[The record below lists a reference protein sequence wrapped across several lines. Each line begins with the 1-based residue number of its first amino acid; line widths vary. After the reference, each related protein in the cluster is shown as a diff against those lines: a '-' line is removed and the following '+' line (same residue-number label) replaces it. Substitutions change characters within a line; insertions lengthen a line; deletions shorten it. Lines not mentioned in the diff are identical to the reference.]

1 MLPLQVVNG
10 IEDLLYLIP
19 RHTPMAVLDID
30 PWVSLPGR
38 SVYMM
43 RPMDAG
49 WAEISIADP
58 LHLVESTSVRIAPH
72 RANDLL
78 DARQV
83 GIPSL

>member
-1 MLPLQVVNG
+1 MLPLQAVDG
-10 IEDLLYLIP
+10 IKDLLYLIP
-19 RHTPMAVLDID
+19 RHTAMAVLDID
-30 PWVSLPGR
+30 PWVSLSGH
-38 SVYMM
+38 SVYMV

-49 WAEISIADP
+49 RAEVSIADP
-58 LHLVESTSVRIAPH
+58 LHLIESTSVRIAPH